1 MKKILIFTLLL
12 FARNIYSQDFEKS
25 IIDSLDNQ
33 IEKYV
38 EGISPG
44 IAVGIVKDGKTV
56 FTKYIGYS
64 NLEHEI
70 KINENTRFNI
80 ASNAKQFTALCILKL
95 VEQNKLNLE
104 DDIRKYL
111 PELYEGIQDKIA
123 ISNLLTHTSGI
134 RDVYDLWA
142 LKGQTWWEL
151 FIDNADAI
159 ELLQSQTDL
168 NFKPG
173 TEYLYSNSN
182 YILLTEI
189 IKTVTD
195 QKFSEFSK
203 SLFLELGMQNTS
215 FLTNYMAVIPNK
227 ARPYGNWGTWREY
240 PVITEVNGDGAL
252 FTTIDD
258 QLKWEQII
266 QFNNKKVLTDQLI
279 NQSQSSIENI
289 SFKNY
294 GYGLMFGTYRGIEY
308 SYHDGNTGAYN
319 ATFLRFPSK
328 NISIVVMSN
337 NGNVS
342 TNYLAKQLIDIALSL
357 KAENSIYPSIP
368 EKTEKLNNFKSIV
381 GNYKNDEGTIIKI
394 IEKDG
399 SLFREIYQREPVELI
414 NEKKGLFHYANN
426 EELKINFTNIQ
437 SGQPKFTIYLS
448 SQEPSSYYKVPSK
461 NLDDSYKISLNGR
474 YVNKETDT
482 EIVIEYVSQNSYN
495 IIKNGR
501 RRDGKLILEDYL
513 RMMSSYEIR
522 IVRDEKGNI
531 KGLNVKNNR
540 IKNVI
545 FKKT

>member
-1 MKKILIFTLLL
+1 M
-12 FARNIYSQDFEKS
+12 YSQDFEKS
-25 IIDSLDNQ
+25 IVDSLDNQ
-33 IEKYV
+33 IEKYI

-70 KINENTRFNI
+70 KINKNTRFNI

-111 PELYEGIQDKIA
+111 PELYEGIQEKIA

-203 SLFLELGMQNTS
+203 ALFSELGMQNTS

-227 ARPYGNWGTWREY
+227 ARPYGNWGSWREY

-266 QFNNKKVLTDQLI
+266 QLNNEKVLPEKLI

-294 GYGLMFGTYRGIEY
+294 GYGLMFGTYRGLEY

-328 NISIVVMSN
+328 NISIVVISN
-337 NGNVS
+337 NGNVP
-342 TNYLAKQLIDIALSL
+342 TNYLAKQLVDIALTL
-357 KAENSIYPSIP
+357 TAENSIYPAIP
-368 EKTEKLNNFKSIV
+368 KKTEKLNNFESIV

-394 IEKDG
+394 VEKDG

-448 SQEPSSYYKVPSK
+448 SQEPSSYYKLPSE
-461 NLDDSYKISLNGR
+461 NLDDSYKTSLNGR
-474 YVNKETDT
+474 YFNKETDT
-482 EIVIEYVSQNSYN
+482 EIVIEYVDQNSYN

-501 RRDGKLILEDYL
+501 RRDGELILKDYL
-513 RMMSSYEIR
+513 RMMSSYEIKV
-522 IVRDEKGNI
+522 VRDEKGNI
-531 KGLNVKNNR
+531 KGLNVKNGR

-545 FKKT
+545 FDRT